1 MKLTKK
7 EDKDD
12 REKFYEGAAWLGRQ
26 SLQVAQ
32 DAVSEVDKLKMEY
45 LQKLAENPNDDFM
58 KGRAIEW
65 LLDSTIRI
73 QQRVKDEN

>member
-1 MKLTKK
+1 
-7 EDKDD
+7 
-12 REKFYEGAAWLGRQ
+12 
-26 SLQVAQ
+26 
-32 DAVSEVDKLKMEY
+32 MEY

-73 QQRVKDEN
+73 QQRVKDENQRLMEKSMRNNAN